1 MNKLLFI
8 ILLTAGLGNQARA
21 QTARTFFNEALQ
33 EPYHLSVS
41 DQKTTILV
49 FPAPIANNG
58 VDRGTGDILAKTV
71 TGVDNVLKVKGA
83 APSFPQTNLTVITT
97 NGKIYAFRVD
107 YSTNPDDRPID
118 MGKQQLKE
126 AQAAFF
132 KSRTLND
139 AQVEMVARSI
149 TRMTPFMTRPREKMF
164 KMSAVLDGIYTCEDV
179 IFYRLSLKN
188 SSPIAYDLDFL
199 RFYVKDK
206 KGMKRTAEQE
216 KELQPLYVYKEL
228 DNRVPVDGR
237 GAIVVAFP
245 KFTIADKKHFIM
257 QLFEKGGDRHLQLKM
272 EGTDIMRARPL
283 KYKF

>member
-8 ILLTAGLGNQARA
+8 ILLTAGLGRQARA

-118 MGKQQLKE
+118 MGKQKLKE

-206 KGMKRTAEQE
+206 KRMKRTAEQE

-272 EGTDIMRARPL
+272 EGTDIVRARPL